1 MKVRLLN
8 RLELKAGQLE
18 HDPVARRHLVET
30 IENGVAYVAA
40 YQHRPLTRGEHRA
53 GQRRGR
59 GLAVGARDSD
69 HRARAQAEEQVDLT
83 RHPDA
88 EPACVVEKLRIPGH
102 ARTRVDDVD
111 IDKNRVVIAPKPQV
125 DARRQLRDRVA
136 ELGFALLVN
145 DAHRLTLRGE
155 ISGQRDAAA
164 RRAHHEG
171 GHVIS
176 RATPAAASAETRP
189 APQKV
194 SAMRFSDQPWWWNV

>member
-1 MKVRLLN
+1 MEK
-8 RLELKAGQLE
+8 
-18 HDPVARRHLVET
+18 T
-30 IENGVAYVAA
+30 GVVM
-40 YQHRPLTRGEHRA
+40 PPT
-53 GQRRGR
+53 
-59 GLAVGARDSD
+59 
-69 HRARAQAEEQVDLT
+69 
-83 RHPDA
+83 
-88 EPACVVEKLRIPGH
+88 
-102 ARTRVDDVD
+102 
-111 IDKNRVVIAPKPQV
+111 PQV

-136 ELGFALLVN
+136 KLGFALLVN

-176 RATPAAASAETRP
+176 RATPAAASAETSP